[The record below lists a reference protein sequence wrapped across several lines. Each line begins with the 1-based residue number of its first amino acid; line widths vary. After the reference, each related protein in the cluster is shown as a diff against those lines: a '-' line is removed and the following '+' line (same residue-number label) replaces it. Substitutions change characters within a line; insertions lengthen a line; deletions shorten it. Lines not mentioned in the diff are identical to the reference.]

1 MFEFEF
7 EAELLTLKLNTPA
20 LSPLDQLLLTLGKL
34 PVFRLVLSWSNGVK
48 IEHRFGSTR
57 FTLKI
62 RICSSK
68 YVTVDFFTLWFR
80 QMEFLLCFRYFLRL
94 KFLLQLQ
101 LDFLLHLIHLWQLN
115 FLTLSLFYYFLSPCH
130 NPFE

>member
-34 PVFRLVLSWSNGVK
+34 PVFRLVLSWSNGVR

-68 YVTVDFFTLWFR
+68 YVTVDF
-80 QMEFLLCFRYFLRL
+80 LLYGFV
-94 KFLLQLQ
+94 K
-101 LDFLLHLIHLWQLN
+101 WN
-115 FLTLSLFYYFLSPCH
+115 FFVIF
-130 NPFE
+130 FIFFV